1 MWSHGSGHSRSQV
14 ACHLLLSEGCRLRP
28 PLSGSA
34 HALHLAPTAAGAVV
48 MGPLVL
54 LPSVHLGL
62 SGGFV
67 FTGEASGLRLRLG
80 RCCMRTQVQ

>member
-1 MWSHGSGHSRSQV
+1 
-14 ACHLLLSEGCRLRP
+14 
-28 PLSGSA
+28 
-34 HALHLAPTAAGAVV
+34 

-67 FTGEASGLRLRLG
+67 FTGEASGQEAVGLLQQHVHSSAHKR
-80 RCCMRTQVQ
+80 Q